1 MKLGNLKSMIR
12 STKGSPVLQI
22 ELSPGSAVTVALMKG
37 PLLVALDEA
46 FPGGKAVETGMTLE
60 TKGDDAVLRPEVG
73 GVYAIKASAPGPLLA
88 IMETPVGSD
97 WREIKAQIESQ
108 DATNLMLSL
117 PMAPVT
123 LLDLDDDLPP
133 APPSAPKATTLLL
146 DL

>member
-46 FPGGKAVETGMTLE
+46 FPGGKATETSLMLE
-60 TKGDDAVLRPEVG
+60 TKGDDAVLRPEAG
-73 GVYAIKASAPGPLLA
+73 GVYAIKAAAPGPLLA
-88 IMETPVGSD
+88 IMETP
-97 WREIKAQIESQ
+97 
-108 DATNLMLSL
+108 TLM
-117 PMAPVT
+117 PAAAFM
-123 LLDLDDDLPP
+123 LDLDDVP
-133 APPSAPKATTLLL
+133 ATAPTTTLLL

>member
-22 ELSPGSAVTVALMKG
+22 ELAPGTAVTVALMKG

-60 TKGDDAVLRPEVG
+60 TKGDDTLLRPEAG
-73 GVYAIKASAPGPLLA
+73 GVYGIKAAAPGPLLA
-88 IMETPVGSD
+88 IMETVALTP
-97 WREIKAQIESQ
+97 A
-108 DATNLMLSL
+108 AAL
-117 PMAPVT
+117 
-123 LLDLDDDLPP
+123 LLDLDDVP
-133 APPSAPKATTLLL
+133 APSPTTTLLL

>member
-46 FPGGKAVETGMTLE
+46 FPGGKAVETSLTLE
-60 TKGDDAVLRPEVG
+60 TKGDDAVLRPEAG

-88 IMETPVGSD
+88 IMETPV
-97 WREIKAQIESQ
+97 
-108 DATNLMLSL
+108 
-117 PMAPVT
+117 PVEGPAAF
-123 LLDLDDDLPP
+123 LLDLDDVP
-133 APPSAPKATTLLL
+133 APAPTTTLLL